1 LKPILLHPCYFG
13 PIDMYASLV
22 QADSFVFEKE
32 DNYQKQTYRTRQ
44 YIYGANGELLLN
56 IPIKHRKN
64 KTDLHQK
71 YKDIRIENT
80 FKWQPLHW
88 KSLEA
93 AYKTSPFFEFYEDE
107 FAPLFEKKANF
118 LMDFNLMATQ
128 IVFECLQLDFSFKI
142 TEEFKLKTDEYDDQ
156 RHLVSSKRKSA
167 ANLEEYIQVFQAKY
181 GYIPNLSIL
190 DLLFNTGPSALGYLD
205 SQTLIQKG

>member
-13 PIDMYASLV
+13 PVDMYASIV

-56 IPIKHRKN
+56 IPIKHREN
-64 KTDLHQK
+64 KTDEHQK
-71 YKDIRIENT
+71 YKDIRIENS

-88 KSLEA
+88 KSLQS

-107 FAPLFEKKANF
+107 FVPLFEKKANF

-128 IVFECLQLDFSFKI
+128 IVFECLQLDFSFKT
-142 TEEFKLKTDEYDDQ
+142 TEEFALKPYGYNDQ
-156 RHLVSSKRKSA
+156 RHLVNSKRQSVAHLK
-167 ANLEEYIQVFQAKY
+167 EYIQVFQAKY

-205 SQTLIQKG
+205 SQSFIPKA